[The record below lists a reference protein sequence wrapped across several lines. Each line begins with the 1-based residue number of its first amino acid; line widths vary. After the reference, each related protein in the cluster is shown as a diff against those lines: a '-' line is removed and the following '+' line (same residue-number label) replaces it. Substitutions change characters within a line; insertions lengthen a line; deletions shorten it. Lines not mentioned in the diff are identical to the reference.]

1 MQIFIAS
8 DHAGFGLKAS
18 LRAYLLD
25 LGLDVQDLGVDC
37 KESVDY
43 PDFANVLC
51 QQVLKCQGSKGILI
65 CGSGIGM
72 SIAANRL
79 CGIRAALCT
88 DSLMAKLARAHN
100 DSNVLCLGQ
109 RIIGEAV
116 AFDIVEVFLNTPFE
130 NGRHQIRVQKLG

>member
-116 AFDIVEVFLNTPFE
+116 AFDIVETFLNTPFE

>member
-51 QQVLKCQGSKGILI
+51 QQVLTCQGSKGILI

-116 AFDIVEVFLNTPFE
+116 AFDIVEAFLNTPFE

>member
-43 PDFANVLC
+43 PDFANILC

-116 AFDIVEVFLNTPFE
+116 AFDIVETFLNTPFE

>member
-43 PDFANVLC
+43 PDFANILC

-116 AFDIVEVFLNTPFE
+116 AFDIVEAFLNTPFE

>member
-116 AFDIVEVFLNTPFE
+116 AFDIVEAFLNTPFE